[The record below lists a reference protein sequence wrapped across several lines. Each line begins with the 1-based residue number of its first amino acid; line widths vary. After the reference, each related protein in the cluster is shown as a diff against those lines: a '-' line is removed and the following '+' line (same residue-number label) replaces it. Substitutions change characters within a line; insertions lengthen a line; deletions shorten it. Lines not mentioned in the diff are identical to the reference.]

1 MNTYNKPFTQRPIVN
16 PPRFNAGRRVI
27 HTLGNLNPIVLK
39 HTR

>member
-16 PPRFNAGRRVI
+16 PPRFNAGLRVI
-27 HTLGNLNPIVLK
+27 HILGNSNPIVLK